1 MLIQFKFEQFLTSN
15 NAALAHLRFF
25 LSLGMVAILD
35 DIGTNLIQCRMEIS
49 QGLCLPSLLQF
60 GRVVSER

>member
-1 MLIQFKFEQFLTSN
+1 
-15 NAALAHLRFF
+15 LAHLRFF

-35 DIGTNLIQCRMEIS
+35 DIGTNLIQCRMEIT